1 MASYKL
7 DFCAERQHIILQ
19 LLFIFCLWTLGDSME
34 SYLGS
39 FRMNVYFFGGFL
51 LYDIVGMLA
60 FAVTHVSINLTMYY
74 ILIAM
79 YLMLGLFDAGG
90 RGEALLCA
98 SYKDEVDGAC
108 LLRDVCI

>member
-39 FRMNVYFFGGFL
+39 FRMNVYFSE
-51 LYDIVGMLA
+51 A
-60 FAVTHVSINLTMYY
+60 FCCMI
-74 ILIAM
+74 
-79 YLMLGLFDAGG
+79 
-90 RGEALLCA
+90 
-98 SYKDEVDGAC
+98 
-108 LLRDVCI
+108 